1 MAGTGKASFE
11 DLVEIMMTLRG
22 PEGCPWDR
30 EQTHTSIKR
39 HLIEECYEVI
49 DAIDRGEPKYLAEEL
64 GDVLLQVVFHSEIAR
79 QEGDFDISDVL
90 EGIVKKLLGR
100 HPHIF
105 GDEEAKTADEVIVH
119 WEDAKL
125 REGKAKVLE
134 GIPRSLPA
142 LLRAYKLQKKAARVG
157 FDWEAKEHV
166 VDKLLEEIEELKQVF
181 LKEQSRKGLEE
192 EIGDV
197 LFTIVNVAR
206 HVDIDPEAAL
216 RKTIKKF
223 QHRFEYVERQAEAQQ
238 ISLSRMSLEEK
249 ENLWQE
255 AKKLEN
261 ESS

>member
-261 ESS
+261 ESG